1 MPPQKGVKVRL
12 GSPLGI
18 VDHAGAIC
26 TFVQCYPDHA
36 RLILYLFSKASPL
49 IEQRL
54 LLLGRRLK
62 DIDQR
67 DQIPLFGNKHL
78 FSPLMYC
85 SIDGPCLI
93 VLTPER
99 DNEESPFPL
108 VWGDAHGSNTVGG
121 PVDDWRVGLASPP
134 IGKLDHQPRP

>member
-1 MPPQKGVKVRL
+1 MPPEKGAKVRL

-36 RLILYLFSKASPL
+36 KLIFYLFSKASPL
-49 IEQRL
+49 IDQRL

-62 DIDQR
+62 DINQR

-78 FSPLMYC
+78 FSPLMSC
-85 SIDGPCLI
+85 SIDGAGHERRKEMLVSKEGNLGTLI
-93 VLTPER
+93 DR
-99 DNEESPFPL
+99 
-108 VWGDAHGSNTVGG
+108 
-121 PVDDWRVGLASPP
+121 
-134 IGKLDHQPRP
+134 

>member
-1 MPPQKGVKVRL
+1 MPPEKGAKVRL

-36 RLILYLFSKASPL
+36 KLIFYLFSKASPL
-49 IEQRL
+49 IDQRL
-54 LLLGRRLK
+54 LLLGRHLK
-62 DIDQR
+62 DINQR

-78 FSPLMYC
+78 FSPLMSC

-93 VLTPER
+93 VLTEDEGER
-99 DNEESPFPL
+99 RVAVSLSLGGRSRKPHCRRSSRRLAVRSPGATQ
-108 VWGDAHGSNTVGG
+108 WEG
-121 PVDDWRVGLASPP
+121 PSPAP
-134 IGKLDHQPRP
+134 